1 MFIATFTPETSR
13 SEGAQC
19 ERRRDY
25 KHCAPTEHRE
35 RYAVEHR
42 EHCAPT
48 EHRERSAP
56 AGPQERCA
64 PAEPQKH
71 SARVEHQERRGVST
85 TARGALE

>member
-35 RYAVEHR
+35 RCAVEPQKR
-42 EHCAPT
+42 CAV
-48 EHRERSAP
+48 
-56 AGPQERCA
+56 GPQERCA

-85 TARGALE
+85 NTARGALE